1 MRNEDLI
8 FVDIETTGTDPEKHE
23 IIELAYI
30 LVRQDKGA
38 FTVVEERELKI
49 KPEHIETAEPTALR
63 INGYDEGQWIF
74 ASSLADAM
82 KLFSEKSKGA
92 VFVAQNVTFD
102 YSFIERALTKTGVPN
117 EMFYAKLDTIS
128 MAYAKLYKDPRAE
141 KFQLKKLCEY
151 FGIENPK
158 AHTALADTRATFEVF
173 KRLMAQ

>member
-1 MRNEDLI
+1 MRSETLI

-30 LVRQDKGA
+30 LVKQSGGG
-38 FTVVEERELKI
+38 FEVIEEREFKI
-49 KPEHIETAEPTALR
+49 KPEHIENADPVALR

-74 ASSLADAM
+74 ASSLADVM
-82 KLFSEKSKGA
+82 KLFSEKSRGA

-102 YSFIERALTKTGVPN
+102 YSFIERALTKTGMPN

-141 KFQLKKLCEY
+141 KFSLYRLAEY
-151 FGIENPK
+151 FGITNAK
-158 AHTALADTRATFEVF
+158 SHTALADTRTTFEVF
-173 KRLMAQ
+173 KRLMSL